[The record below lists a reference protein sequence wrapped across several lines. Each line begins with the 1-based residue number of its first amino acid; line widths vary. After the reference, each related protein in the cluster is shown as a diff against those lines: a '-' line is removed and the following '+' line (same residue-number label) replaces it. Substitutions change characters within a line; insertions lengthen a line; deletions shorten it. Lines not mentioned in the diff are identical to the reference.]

1 MESCK
6 FDEILTA
13 NIAALKMLV
22 HVADPILSI
31 KRLVTGS
38 ESLRLISQELT
49 QISKLIATM
58 LEIALMLVTPLLQQL

>member
-1 MESCK
+1 M
-6 FDEILTA
+6 
-13 NIAALKMLV
+13 NIVAFKVLV

-38 ESLRLISQELT
+38 ESLRLIRQELT

-58 LEIALMLVTPLLQQL
+58 LEIALLLISNLLQQL